1 MDVSGTP
8 VADILLIGTGPP
20 MLLHGLS
27 LAEAGYRVIFV
38 DAADRIGGAWK
49 TRTVF
54 GFRHVEAGVHL
65 IENRAYLN
73 RAFENLLGPDRLV
86 RGPPDFGLAFGRRV
100 PMPLAR
106 IALYGLVAGKS
117 VLRGRHEKALHSLR
131 NLGLSMRYAGLPLVY
146 PAGGAAEIFAAAAD
160 RLARAGARFRFE
172 TCIQRVL
179 IDGDRVAAIT
189 ADDTLRARH
198 LVMSSRAHAP
208 IAGLEPLWTNCERVT
223 THSYMLHL
231 AGSPVPFSG
240 YVEVVGDTTIKR
252 ARNVTGFARPR
263 PPPGEALLTVQLRR
277 APDEREHVG
286 IAICQ
291 RMAELCLLDPAAQLL
306 DIAGDEVALATLSN
320 TALRRIAT
328 AHPSRVTVLR
338 TVDLGDRAYDVHP
351 APTPAGTRV
360 GA

>member
-1 MDVSGTP
+1 MPGTSL
-8 VADILLIGTGPP
+8 ADTLLIGTGPP

-27 LAEAGYRVIFV
+27 LAEAGHRVIFV

-73 RAFENLLGPDRLV
+73 RAVENLLGPDRLV
-86 RGPPDFGLAFGRRV
+86 RGPPDFGLVLGRRV

-117 VLRGRHEKALHSLR
+117 ALRGRREKILHSLR
-131 NLGLSMRYAGLPLVY
+131 NFGLSLRYAGLPLVY
-146 PAGGAAEIFAAAAD
+146 PAGGAAEMLAATAD

-172 TCIQRVL
+172 TRIERIVL
-179 IDGDRVAAIT
+179 DGNGIAAVT
-189 ADDTLRARH
+189 ADGALRAGH

-208 IAGLEPLWTNCERVT
+208 IAGLEPLWTDCERVT

-231 AGSPVPFSG
+231 AGPLAPFEG

-252 ARNVTGFARPR
+252 ARNVTGFACPR
-263 PPPGEALLTVQLRR
+263 PPPGETLLTVQLRR
-277 APDEREHVG
+277 PPDGPERAG
-286 IAICQ
+286 TTICR
-291 RMAELCLLDPAAQLL
+291 RMAELGLLDPATRLL
-306 DIAGDEVALATLSN
+306 GFASDEVTLVTLGSAALGH
-320 TALRRIAT
+320 IAA
-328 AHPSRVTVLR
+328 AHPRRLTALR
-338 TVDLGDRAYDVHP
+338 TVDLGDRAYDVRP
-351 APTPAGTRV
+351 VVAPDETQV